1 MSLMQGIADGRR
13 FISAGKLAPVLFLAA
28 LAGGEAA
35 WIQAHKLVFVGT
47 EPVLWATLVL
57 ISISAAYGLTG
68 RSRALSEMSYY
79 AALWVVAA
87 LIGAILTYLCAT
99 LNLPLLDEEFT
110 NADLALG
117 FHWLSFYAFV
127 REHRLVATILTIAYF
142 SGLPQIFFSIIY
154 LAHIGR
160 SDRNDELW
168 WSSTIALVLT
178 SLLSGLFPAG
188 GTLFYYSIGLENA
201 VHLPHFL
208 ALRDGSMTAFSFDE
222 MKGIVT
228 FPSFHTTTALLLI
241 YVYRQLGIFR
251 WVLALNVLMLISTPI
266 NGGHYLVD
274 MIGGGAVT
282 VCSIYLMQ
290 RVRFFLNR

>member
-28 LAGGEAA
+28 LAAGEMA
-35 WIQAHKLVFVGT
+35 WIRAHELLFLGT

-57 ISISAAYGLTG
+57 MTISMVYGLTG
-68 RSRALSEMSYY
+68 RSRALSEMAYY

-87 LIGAILTYLCAT
+87 LIGAILTYIFAT
-99 LNLPLLDEEFT
+99 LDLPLLDEEFT
-110 NADLALG
+110 NADLAMG

-127 REHRLVATILTIAYF
+127 QEHRLIASILTIAYF

-154 LAHIGR
+154 LSHIGR
-160 SDRNDELW
+160 GDRNDELW

-188 GTLFYYSIGLENA
+188 GTLFHYAIGLEYA

-208 ALRDGSMTAFSFDE
+208 ALRDGSMTAFTFDE

-228 FPSFHTTTALLLI
+228 FPSFHTTTALLLV
-241 YVYRQLGIFR
+241 YAYRQLRIFR
-251 WVLALNVLMLISTPI
+251 WILVLNLLMLVSTPI

-282 VCSIYLMQ
+282 LLSIYLMQ
-290 RVRFFLNR
+290 SVRFFLSR